1 MEHLKTVS
9 GDLRVLASYT
19 NHLSGILIFHG
30 CIAQSDKRAQKKKR
44 EETPGQSESER
55 DATPQNH
62 MTGPMMDY
70 EDGSDDDDEEEEEED
85 SNIFGKPYKV

>member
-1 MEHLKTVS
+1 
-9 GDLRVLASYT
+9 VLALYT
-19 NHLSGILIFHG
+19 NHLSGNLISRG

-62 MTGPMMDY
+62 MAGPMMDY
-70 EDGSDDDDEEEEEED
+70 EDDSDEEEEED
-85 SNIFGKPYKV
+85 SNIFGQPYKV